1 MMTAPVKIITATTF
15 YHRYREGSEKLHI
28 LDLRTHAEVETECL
42 QGTGHFP
49 VQSIDYQQV
58 RAYLD
63 KQNHQAGQPVYLL
76 CAGGPR
82 ATLAAEK
89 LKDDIEADLIIIEGG
104 LNALKNQGL
113 EITRGNSKV
122 ISLERQV
129 RIAAGSLV
137 SVGIL
142 LGVLVNPWFFGLSAF
157 VGAGLVFAGVTDTCG
172 MGMILAHMPW
182 NNERPAA

>member
-1 MMTAPVKIITATTF
+1 MTATTTVISADAF
-15 YHRYREGSEKLHI
+15 HLRYSKGGERLHI
-28 LDLRTHAEVETECL
+28 IDLRTHAEVETESL

-49 VQSIDYQQV
+49 VQSIDCQQV
-58 RAYLD
+58 QDYLD

-82 ATLAAEK
+82 AKLAAEK
-89 LKDDIEADLIIIEGG
+89 LKDGLEAELIIIEGG
-104 LNALKNQGL
+104 LNALKSLGLNPTQG
-113 EITRGNSKV
+113 TSKV

-137 SVGIL
+137 SLGVL
-142 LGVLVNPWFFGLSAF
+142 LGVLVNPGFYGLSAF

-172 MGMILAHMPW
+172 MGMILARMPW
-182 NNERPAA
+182 NNRSGAA